1 MQSSDSAQRLTPLPI
16 NKPPYGTLVAIDLNS
31 GDTKW
36 NVTLGDTPAI
46 RNHPL
51 LRGLNL
57 PPVGVA
63 GSPGPI
69 ATAGGLLFVTGGGSV
84 LYAIDNRDGSV
95 AWSADLGQTAY
106 STPMTYRTRGGKQFV
121 VVATGAANGAKLV
134 AFALP

>member
-1 MQSSDSAQRLTPLPI
+1 MP
-16 NKPPYGTLVAIDLNS
+16 
-31 GDTKW
+31 
-36 NVTLGDTPAI
+36 LGDTPSI

-57 PPVGVA
+57 PPLGVA

-84 LYAIDNRDGSV
+84 LYAIDSRDGSV
-95 AWSADLGQTAY
+95 AWSADLGQNAY